1 MMKGGGLGG
10 QKGGLGAELPR
21 LLAQNEFSI
30 LHNIVNFRKYTHF
43 GVLEP
48 VFDTFLTSLPITSHL
63 NLHILIEFNEKL
75 IKSENH

>member
-1 MMKGGGLGG
+1 MMKRGGQGG

-43 GVLEP
+43 GVKNGHKR
-48 VFDTFLTSLPITSHL
+48 HL
-63 NLHILIEFNEKL
+63 
-75 IKSENH
+75 